1 MRVAALLSTLF
12 AAFVLAG
19 APSWQPA
26 SAQGDTIQ
34 KKFADLYQS
43 AMKEGEVIYYTDGRQ
58 DEAQRL
64 SDYWKANFPG
74 VNLRIVPKS
83 SPALIAQIET
93 ERAAGQHRVDVSHMS
108 QPTVAAL
115 WKQKGF
121 YQAYKTASFERLRP
135 DNADADGAFSTP
147 DVYVLPAAYNTNVF
161 RNKAELP
168 RSLKDFLDPR
178 WKGKLVLADPEV
190 SGNTLTFLMTM
201 LATGALDWG
210 TLAGLAKQD
219 ILFVRSNPDSVRM
232 VASGERALS
241 PMISSFNIMT
251 ARLKGQPIDYYV
263 LSDAIDARADE
274 RRPAPQRRQAPGRGP
289 DQPAGRKRAVARRR
303 VLAGASGRAAGRHA
317 ARARRPPSG
326 FRSPALACR
335 RRQYPGLPAAIQNG
349 VRPSMSA
356 GARRRQP
363 GP

>member
-1 MRVAALLSTLF
+1 MRVAALLLSLF
-12 AAFVLAG
+12 AAVVMVGGWSGKPALAQSDG
-19 APSWQPA
+19 L
-26 SAQGDTIQ
+26 Q
-34 KKFADLYQS
+34 KKFADLYQA

-93 ERAAGQHRVDVSHMS
+93 ERAAGQHRVDASHMS

-115 WKQKGF
+115 WKQRGF

-135 DNADADGAFSTP
+135 DNADADGAFYTP
-147 DVYVLPAAYNTNVF
+147 DVYVLPAAYNTIVF
-161 RNKAELP
+161 KDKTQLP
-168 RSLKDFLDPR
+168 AGLKDFLDPK

-201 LATGALDWG
+201 LATGRLDWG

-232 VASGERALS
+232 VASGERALA

-251 ARLKGQPIDYYV
+251 ARMKGQPIDYYV
-263 LSDAIDARADE
+263 LSEGAVEVQSLLGIMSDGPHPNAARLLVEVLTSAQPEGALSEGGVFWPAHPDAPPPKALPRLADLHPITP
-274 RRPAPQRRQAPGRGP
+274 PAP
-289 DQPAGRKRAVARRR
+289 
-303 VLAGASGRAAGRHA
+303 
-317 ARARRPPSG
+317 
-326 FRSPALACR
+326 SPADADNIQAFLKKLKAVFG
-335 RRQYPGLPAAIQNG
+335 RQ
-349 VRPSMSA
+349 
-356 GARRRQP
+356 
-363 GP
+363 

>member
-1 MRVAALLSTLF
+1 MRVAALLLNLL
-12 AAFVLAG
+12 AAVAMVG
-19 APSWQPA
+19 GWPGQPA
-26 SAQGDTIQ
+26 LAQSDTIQ
-34 KKFADLYQS
+34 KKLAELYQA

-135 DNADADGAFSTP
+135 HNADADGAFSTP

-161 RNKAELP
+161 KNKAELP

-210 TLAGLAKQD
+210 TLSGLAKQD

-263 LSDAIDARADE
+263 LSEGSVVVQSMLGLMSDAPHPNAAKLLVEVLTSPQAESALSQGGVFWPAHPDA
-274 RRPAPQRRQAPGRGP
+274 
-289 DQPAGRKRAVARRR
+289 
-303 VLAGASGRAAGRHA
+303 
-317 ARARRPPSG
+317 PPVDTL
-326 FRSPALACR
+326 PALADLHPVSAPPPSPADAANIQAFLQQFKMVFGR
-335 RRQYPGLPAAIQNG
+335 R
-349 VRPSMSA
+349 
-356 GARRRQP
+356 
-363 GP
+363 

>member
-12 AAFVLAG
+12 AAFFLAG

-26 SAQGDTIQ
+26 SAQVDTIQ
-34 KKFADLYQS
+34 KTFADLYQA

-93 ERAAGQHRVDVSHMS
+93 ERAAGQHRVDASHMS

-135 DNADADGAFSTP
+135 DNADADGAFYTP
-147 DVYVLPAAYNTNVF
+147 DVYVLPAAYNTNLF
-161 RNKAELP
+161 KDKAQLP

-210 TLAGLAKQD
+210 TLDGLAKQD

-263 LSDAIDARADE
+263 LSEGSVVVQSMLGLMSDAPHPNAAKLLVEVLTSPQAESALSQGGVFWPAHPDA
-274 RRPAPQRRQAPGRGP
+274 
-289 DQPAGRKRAVARRR
+289 
-303 VLAGASGRAAGRHA
+303 
-317 ARARRPPSG
+317 PPVG
-326 FRSPALACR
+326 TLPALADLHPVSAPPPSPADAANIQAFLQR
-335 RRQYPGLPAAIQNG
+335 FKTVFGRQ
-349 VRPSMSA
+349 
-356 GARRRQP
+356 
-363 GP
+363 

>member
-1 MRVAALLSTLF
+1 MRVATLLLSLF
-12 AAFVLAG
+12 AAVVMVG
-19 APSWQPA
+19 GWSGQPA
-26 SAQGDTIQ
+26 LAQGDAIKTR
-34 KKFADLYQS
+34 FADLYQ
-43 AMKEGEVIYYTDGRQ
+43 AAVKEGEVIYYTDGRQ

-93 ERAAGQHRVDVSHMS
+93 ERAAGQHRVDASHMS
-108 QPTVAAL
+108 QPYMAAL
-115 WKQKGF
+115 WKQRGF

-135 DNADADGAFSTP
+135 DNADADGAFYTP

-161 RNKAELP
+161 KDKAQLP
-168 RSLKDFLDPR
+168 TGLKDFLDPK

-201 LATGALDWG
+201 LTTGRLDWG

-232 VASGERALS
+232 VASGERVLS
-241 PMISSFNIMT
+241 PMISSFNIMA

-263 LSDAIDARADE
+263 LGEGSVVVQSQLGLMSDAPHPNAAKLLLEVLTSPQAESALSQGGVFWPAHPDA
-274 RRPAPQRRQAPGRGP
+274 
-289 DQPAGRKRAVARRR
+289 
-303 VLAGASGRAAGRHA
+303 
-317 ARARRPPSG
+317 PPVG
-326 FRSPALACR
+326 TLPALADLHPVSSAPPSPADAANIQAFLNQFKTVFG
-335 RRQYPGLPAAIQNG
+335 RQ
-349 VRPSMSA
+349 
-356 GARRRQP
+356 
-363 GP
+363 

>member
-1 MRVAALLSTLF
+1 MRVSASLLNLIAASFLGSWLS
-12 AAFVLAG
+12 G
-19 APSWQPA
+19 QPA
-26 SAQGDTIQ
+26 LAQSTAIQ
-34 KKFADLYQS
+34 KQFSNLYQ
-43 AMKEGEVIYYTDGRQ
+43 AAIKDGEVIYYTDGRQ

-108 QPTVAAL
+108 QPYVEAL

-121 YQAYKTASFERLRP
+121 YQPYKTASFERLRP
-135 DNADADGAFSTP
+135 DNADPDGAFYTP
-147 DVYVLPAAYNTNVF
+147 DVYTLPAAYNTNAF
-161 RNKAELP
+161 KDKAQLP
-168 RSLKDFLDPR
+168 QGLKDFLDPR

-201 LATGALDWG
+201 LATGRLDWSA
-210 TLAGLAKQD
+210 LEGLAKQD
-219 ILFVRSNPDSVRM
+219 ILFVRGNPDSVRM

-263 LSDAIDARADE
+263 LREGSVVVQSLLGLMSE
-274 RRPAPQRRQAPGRGP
+274 APHPN
-289 DQPAGRKRAVARRR
+289 
-303 VLAGASGRAAGRHA
+303 A
-317 ARARRPPSG
+317 ARLLVEVMTSPQAESALSEGGVFWPAHPDAPPVSTLPKLADLNPVASPPPS
-326 FRSPALACR
+326 PADAANVQAFLKKFKTVFG
-335 RRQYPGLPAAIQNG
+335 RQ
-349 VRPSMSA
+349 
-356 GARRRQP
+356 
-363 GP
+363 